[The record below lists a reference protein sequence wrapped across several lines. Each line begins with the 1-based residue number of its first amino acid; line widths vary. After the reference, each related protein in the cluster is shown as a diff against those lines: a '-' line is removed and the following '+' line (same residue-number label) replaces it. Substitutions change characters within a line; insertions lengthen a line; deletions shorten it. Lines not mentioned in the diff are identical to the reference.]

1 MFLQL
6 YVTPFILS
14 RRMFSTGTL
23 WMSSLFQLKYLHTP
37 NCGMVHTRIQRDT
50 QCLMQSTLYGAF
62 YFRYQMVEFHI
73 KNTTMLA
80 EKNEIVCL
88 VWHYYYCCGCLHWQT
103 ISAQAKAG
111 SCSTDGAYQE

>member
-73 KNTTMLA
+73 INTTMLA
-80 EKNEIVCL
+80 
-88 VWHYYYCCGCLHWQT
+88 
-103 ISAQAKAG
+103 AKKLR
-111 SCSTDGAYQE
+111 